1 MLFQL
6 ERFIIVNG
14 RIAADSV
21 FKKDPL
27 PVFSVIALSAYKI
40 LIVILIGDGCVTGP
54 RKNNKISVF
63 VEIALLC
70 FSALVIVFPQDF
82 GITRFLHKR
91 LFVLVKEGN
100 MDDIPRRISLPYN
113 MRIAGR
119 EIHDRLII
127 FIQPQLFQLQFFI
140 QIRSCITAGAV
151 RERDPVTVR
160 PEIPFRA
167 DKTPVVIFIGDT
179 GIAFPGQDHLL
190 SFGILIPA

>member
-6 ERFIIVNG
+6 ERFIKVNG

-40 LIVILIGDGCVTGP
+40 LIVILIGDGCVTGS
-54 RKNNKISVF
+54 RKNNQISVF
-63 VEIALLC
+63 VEIAFLC
-70 FSALVIVFPQDF
+70 FSALVIVFPQDL

-100 MDDIPRRISLPYN
+100 MDDISRRISLPYN

-127 FIQPQLFQLQFFI
+127 FIQPQLLQLHSFI
-140 QIRSCITAGAV
+140 QICSCITAGAV
-151 RERDPVTVR
+151 LERDAAAVR
-160 PEIPFRA
+160 PKIPFRA
-167 DKTPVVIFIGDT
+167 HKSPLIIFIGDT
-179 GIAFPGQDHLL
+179 GIAFFRQDHLL
-190 SFGILIPA
+190 PLGILIPA